1 MTRSPSLVERISSIA
16 NIGGVNSINSFSRSW
31 KRAAGFY
38 EVTSLQRYDLEQP
51 EFSSPLDEDDD
62 RTNFEDGLQPHT
74 SLLRA
79 ALQREGYGASESPF
93 EDDYEVSQSCISQP
107 SEEVAARVRERRSSL
122 LKDNTLRVQPQLESA
137 FGGPYGA
144 ISDSLSSRASNAALQ
159 HAGRVFNEQQRATS
173 SASDKER
180 TPLLVKRV
188 EPDDEVIARESVD
201 GASGQSTLPQT
212 IFNSVNVLIGVGL
225 LSLPLAMRYS
235 GWVIGLIFFLC
246 SAITTSYTANLLAK
260 CLDLDSTLITFADLA
275 FISFGSK
282 ARIATSLLFTLE
294 LLAVCVALV
303 ILFADS
309 LDALIPGWGITEF
322 KIMCGII
329 LIPLCFVPLRFLSF
343 TSAIG
348 ILCCFGSELKG
359 PS

>member
-1 MTRSPSLVERISSIA
+1 LLRRLSVVERISSIA

-31 KRAAGFY
+31 KRAAGFH
-38 EVTSLQRYDLEQP
+38 EVTSLQRYDFEQP

-62 RTNFEDGLQPHT
+62 RTNFEERLQPHT
-74 SLLRA
+74 SLLP
-79 ALQREGYGASESPF
+79 LQREGYGASESPL
-93 EDDYEVSQSCISQP
+93 EDDYEATQSCISQP
-107 SEEVAARVRERRSSL
+107 SEEVAARLRERRSSL

-137 FGGPYGA
+137 FRGPYGA
-144 ISDSLSSRASNAALQ
+144 ISNSISSRASNAALQ
-159 HAGRVFNEQQRATS
+159 HAGRPFNEQQSGAS

-180 TPLLVKRV
+180 TPLLVKRI
-188 EPDDEVIARESVD
+188 EPDDGAIARESVD
-201 GASGQSTLPQT
+201 GAIGQSTLPQT

-235 GWVIGLIFFLC
+235 GWVIGLLFFLW
-246 SAITTSYTANLLAK
+246 SAVTTSYTANLLAK

-282 ARIATSLLFTLE
+282 ARIATSLLFSLE

-309 LDALIPGWGITEF
+309 LDALIPGWGITVF
-322 KIMCGII
+322 KVACGII
-329 LIPLCFVPLRFLSF
+329 LIPLSFVPLRFLSF

-348 ILCCFGSELKG
+348 ILCCFGSELK
-359 PS
+359 